1 MNRFL
6 ADTRHNLK
14 WPQPKGLMLGMNQKI
29 TGKVSKRIPIKA
41 NNLNVLVYTQDINT
55 TNMHMYHKATPC
67 LRNIVYVQDE
77 MFEET
82 KVVIRKSYLKR
93 LHFTTCYESVVSVP
107 TSLIPVA
114 QTTTMSWLTFMEYL
128 CHKWPHKYVLL
139 VVNSFRSFP
148 HLDGLITSSKV

>member
-82 KVVIRKSYLKR
+82 KVVIRIRKTKKDRQYNVRKKKDKRTNNDLQNIHLK
-93 LHFTTCYESVVSVP
+93 LKIE
-107 TSLIPVA
+107 
-114 QTTTMSWLTFMEYL
+114 
-128 CHKWPHKYVLL
+128 
-139 VVNSFRSFP
+139 
-148 HLDGLITSSKV
+148 